1 MSSSHN
7 VLFDMLRAFANE
19 GPGSVPLT
27 ATPAGTQ
34 IPDERFIMLVRP
46 TWVAVDN
53 ILILPPAIPGRIVI
67 IAGAATGGELRTQ
80 SPNAISIN
88 GSGAGQ
94 GVGAES
100 AIPANTMVIAICE
113 SPTNWKAFQLAQAG
127 TPAAVQV
134 AAP

>member
-1 MSSSHN
+1 MSSPAT
-7 VLFDMLRAFANE
+7 VLSDLLRAFSSE
-19 GPGSVPLT
+19 GPGVVSLT
-27 ATPAGTQ
+27 ATPSGAQ

-46 TWVAVDN
+46 TWGLVDN
-53 ILILPPAIPGRIVI
+53 ILILPPAVPGRIVI

-88 GSGAGQ
+88 GTGAGQ
-94 GVGAES
+94 GAGAES

-113 SPTNWKAFQLAQAG
+113 SPTNWKGFTLAQAG
-127 TPAAVQV
+127 TPAALQV

>member
-1 MSSSHN
+1 MSAPHTI
-7 VLFDMLRAFANE
+7 LFDMLRAFSSE
-19 GPGSVPLT
+19 GPGSVSLT
-27 ATPAGTQ
+27 ATPAGVQ

-46 TWVAVDN
+46 TWGLVDN
-53 ILILPPAIPGRIVI
+53 ILILPPAVPGRIVI

-88 GSGAGQ
+88 GTGAGQ
-94 GVGAES
+94 GTAAES

-134 AAP
+134 AAN